1 MAISN
6 FYNSST
12 LQDSQLDS
20 CIPRAAGSV
29 PPGNASCDDIAFSL
43 SVETFGQVF
52 GMHKYRY
59 RLEYGNGVI
68 AL

>member
-6 FYNSST
+6 FYISST
-12 LQDSQLDS
+12 IQESQLES

-29 PPGNASCDDIAFSL
+29 PPGNPSCDDIAFSL

-52 GMHKYRY
+52 GMCKSCN

-68 AL
+68 PL